1 MNILALRKVYGCL
14 LGGVKRGKKG
24 GGERG
29 GRGEEGCGVCVCGAV
44 NR

>member
-24 GGERG
+24 GRERG
-29 GRGEEGCGVCVCGAV
+29 GGEKKGAVCVCGAV